1 MLEVPPPKAPI
12 KISGVL
18 KVVVGVLLLPVAL
31 VVLPLA
37 CLVERFEHPKSSN
50 NSSHQNDS
58 NQQLKIWR
66 KELSQVCLEFSVSV
80 FSV

>member
-1 MLEVPPPKAPI
+1 
-12 KISGVL
+12 
-18 KVVVGVLLLPVAL
+18 
-31 VVLPLA
+31 LA

-58 NQQLKIWR
+58 NQQLKIWK